1 MNARFPIALLSLL
14 VIAASADPAR
24 FREQVK
30 PLLDSKCV
38 SCHGPDK
45 QKGGLRLDSRAAALK
60 GGEHGSAFVPGDVQK
75 SRLLQAVRHATKDL
89 AMPPKEKLPAK
100 DIAALEA
107 WVKDGAPWPEPVVVL
122 FEDEEE
128 FLAQLTS
135 GNGRARLVTDDVF
148 RGKAALGMTPLQRE
162 GPKIPGWNFEVRE
175 QPAAGQ
181 VRFMRFAWK
190 KRGGGSVMF
199 ELARSGKWPDAK
211 DPKGRYVAGPN
222 TTGWAAVSVAD
233 AAPAAWTVVTV
244 DLWKDLGNCTL
255 TGLAPTCDKGEEAF
269 FDSVLLGADVASLDA
284 YTPGNGQLA
293 LKIAAAAKP
302 LGDAWTDPENPIRKI
317 WRGERLDL
325 WSLKQPVRPTVPSIG
340 NRQSAIANPIDRF
353 LLAKLAEKNLT
364 FSPEADPRTLIRRLY
379 FDLLGLPPSPEDIE
393 AFVRDC
399 SLSHSPTFSPA
410 RAQAG
415 EQVGTRESGNAAY
428 ERLADKLLASPRY
441 GERWAR
447 HWLDVVRYA
456 DSNGHERDEFRP
468 EMWRYRD
475 YVVRSLNEDKPYDR
489 FIREQLAG
497 DELVSGPPKTSAEAD
512 ALIATGFLRLGTYD
526 STASIFQEERKQRND
541 LMADLANTTG
551 SAFLGLTFSCCN
563 CHDHKYDPLSQ
574 ADHFRFRAFFAAVK
588 SRDDTAIDLAPEQ
601 AAIKAH
607 NASVDAKVAEA
618 QKLVDEVLAPGRQKL
633 RAERI
638 AKLPADIQEQLK
650 TEESKRDDATKK
662 KIEPHLE
669 EVKVSDK
676 DALAALDDAGKK
688 LHAGATAK
696 VDELKKQKRAFTVA
710 TTVNDGSAEPTKLF
724 FQGDFTEPR
733 DEFAPGFLSVLD
745 PNPAKVKVPRADT
758 TGRRLALAEWIASPA
773 NPFTARVL
781 VNRLWQHHFGTGL
794 FANPNDLGYAGPKP
808 THPELLDWL
817 ATEFV
822 ARGWSVKAMHR
833 LMVTS
838 AAYRQASGQYLVISN
853 KSPTA
858 TKSPLNTQSL
868 ITNHSSAQ
876 RLDPDN
882 QLRSRQN
889 PRRLDAE
896 TMRDTLL
903 AVSGKLRPHAGGKPL
918 WPPLPEEILR
928 AQPGVLEGLEG
939 KDSGRRQGW
948 YADKEDDCDVRSL
961 YLVQKRCV
969 PLPFLQV
976 FDLPDTSFSCARR
989 DVTTVAPQALN
1000 LLNSDFSLRAAKAL
1014 AARVTTEVGD
1024 DAAKQIERAV
1034 WLTLGRAPSPAERQQ
1049 ATAFLAK
1056 HGKAALPEFCRAL
1069 LNVNE
1074 FVYVD

>member
-1 MNARFPIALLSLL
+1 MPAVHKRVHDWSQPRTVKTTTAIALLLQL
-14 VIAASADPAR
+14 
-24 FREQVK
+24 
-30 PLLDSKCV
+30 
-38 SCHGPDK
+38 
-45 QKGGLRLDSRAAALK
+45 AAA
-60 GGEHGSAFVPGDVQK
+60 E
-75 SRLLQAVRHATKDL
+75 
-89 AMPPKEKLPAK
+89 
-100 DIAALEA
+100 
-107 WVKDGAPWPEPVVVL
+107 VVSL
-122 FEDEEE
+122 
-128 FLAQLTS
+128 
-135 GNGRARLVTDDVF
+135 
-148 RGKAALGMTPLQRE
+148 
-162 GPKIPGWNFEVRE
+162 
-175 QPAAGQ
+175 
-181 VRFMRFAWK
+181 
-190 KRGGGSVMF
+190 
-199 ELARSGKWPDAK
+199 
-211 DPKGRYVAGPN
+211 
-222 TTGWAAVSVAD
+222 
-233 AAPAAWTVVTV
+233 AAPA
-244 DLWKDLGNCTL
+244 
-255 TGLAPTCDKGEEAF
+255 LAPAM
-269 FDSVLLGADVASLDA
+269 
-284 YTPGNGQLA
+284 
-293 LKIAAAAKP
+293 P

-325 WSLKQPVRPTVPSIG
+325 WSLKQPVRTTVPSIG
-340 NRQSAIANPIDRF
+340 NRQSAIANPIDHF
-353 LLAKLAEKNLT
+353 LLAKLAERKLT

-379 FDLLGLPPSPEDIE
+379 FDLLGLPPSPEEIE
-393 AFVRDC
+393 AFVREC
-399 SLSHSPTFSPA
+399 SLSHPPTFTPA
-410 RAQAG
+410 SGAG
-415 EQVGTRESGNAAY
+415 EKVGKRESVNAAY
-428 ERLADKLLASPRY
+428 ERLVDKLLASPRY

-497 DELVSGPPKTSAEAD
+497 DELLAAAPRNHAEAD

-526 STASIFQEERKQRND
+526 STASIFQEDRKQRND
-541 LMADLANTTG
+541 LMADLVNTTG

-588 SRDDTAIDLAPEQ
+588 SRDDLPIDLAPEQ
-601 AAIKAH
+601 DAIRTH
-607 NASVDAKVAEA
+607 NAGVDAKTAEA
-618 QKLVDEVLAPGRQKL
+618 QKAVDDALWPARKKL
-633 RAERI
+633 RDERI
-638 AKLPADIQEQLK
+638 AKLPADIQELLK
-650 TEESKRDDATKK
+650 TNEIKRDEATKK
-662 KIEPHLE
+662 QLASHLE
-669 EVKVSDK
+669 KLKVSDK

-688 LHAGATAK
+688 LHGEAAAK
-696 VDELKKQKRAFTVA
+696 VDALKKQKRAFTVA
-710 TTVNDGSAEPTKLF
+710 MAVSEGNAEPTKLF
-724 FQGDFTEPR
+724 YQGDFTEPR
-733 DEFAPGFLSVLD
+733 EEVQPGFLSVLD
-745 PNPAKVKVPRADT
+745 PNPAKVKAAPSGT
-758 TGRRLALAEWIASPA
+758 TGRRLALAEWIASPH

-838 AAYRQASGQYLVISN
+838 AAYRQVSGYERARVRGSESGAVR
-853 KSPTA
+853 KS
-858 TKSPLNTQSL
+858 SL
-868 ITNHSSAQ
+868 SHPHTLTPSHVA
-876 RLDPDN
+876 DPDN
-882 QLRSRQN
+882 KLLWRQT
-889 PRRLDAE
+889 PRRLAAE

-918 WPPLPEEILR
+918 WPPLPDEILK

-948 YADKEDDCDVRSL
+948 YADKEEDCDVRSL
-961 YLVQKRCV
+961 YLIQKRCV

-1014 AARVTTEVGD
+1014 AARVGTEAGD
-1024 DAAKQIERAV
+1024 DPGKQIERAV
-1034 WLTLGRAPSPAERQQ
+1034 WLTLSRAPTATERQQ
-1049 ATAFLAK
+1049 AAAFLAK
-1056 HGKAALPEFCRAL
+1056 HGKTGLSEFCRAL

>member
-1 MNARFPIALLSLL
+1 MTRLRFFHLTLGALLLGS
-14 VIAASADPAR
+14 VAPAQVTH
-24 FREQVK
+24 FRDQIK
-30 PLLDSKCV
+30 PLLDQKCV
-38 SCHGPDK
+38 SCHGADK

-60 GGEHGSAFVPGDVQK
+60 GGEHGPAFIAGDVQK
-75 SRLLQAVRHATKDL
+75 SSLLQAVRHATKDL

-107 WVKDGAPWPEPVVVL
+107 WVKAGAPWPEPIAVL

-128 FLAQLTS
+128 FLSVLTS

-162 GPKIPGWNFEVRE
+162 AAKVPGWNFEIRE
-175 QPAAGQ
+175 RPQPGQ
-181 VRFMRFAWK
+181 FRFLRFAWK
-190 KRGGGSVMF
+190 KRGGGSVMI
-199 ELARSGKWPDAK
+199 ELARSGQWPDAK
-211 DPKGRYVAGPN
+211 DAKGRYVAGPN
-222 TTGWAAVSVAD
+222 TTGWAAISVSD
-233 AAPAAWTVVTV
+233 TTPTAWNVITA
-244 DLWKDLGNCTL
+244 DLWKDLGDCTL

-269 FDSVLLGADVASLDA
+269 FDSVLLGPDIESLDA
-284 YTPGNGQLA
+284 YAPGNGQLA
-293 LKIAAAAKP
+293 LKVAAPAKP

-325 WSLKQPVRPTVPSIG
+325 WSLKQPVRPAVPSIG
-340 NRQSAIANPIDRF
+340 NRQSAIGNPIDAF
-353 LLAKLAEKNLT
+353 LLAKLAEKKLT
-364 FSPEADPRTLIRRLY
+364 FSPEADRRTLIRRLY
-379 FDLLGLPPSPEDIE
+379 FDLLGLPPTPEE
-393 AFVRDC
+393 VNAFVADK
-399 SLSHSPTFSPA
+399 SA
-410 RAQAG
+410 D
-415 EQVGTRESGNAAY
+415 AY
-428 ERLADKLLASPRY
+428 ERLVDRLLASPHY
-441 GERWAR
+441 GERAAR
-447 HWLDVVRYA
+447 LWLDVVRYA
-456 DSNGHERDEFRP
+456 DTNGHERDEFRP

-475 YVVRSLNEDKPYDR
+475 YVVRSLNEDKPYNR

-497 DELVSGPPKTSAEAD
+497 DELLSGPPKTVAEAD

-526 STASIFQEERKQRND
+526 STASIFQEDRKQRND
-541 LMADLANTTG
+541 LMADLVNTTG

-588 SRDDTAIDLAPEQ
+588 ARDDQPIDLAPEQ
-601 AAIKAH
+601 DVIKAH
-607 NASVDAKVAEA
+607 NAGVDKQVANA
-618 QKLVDEVLAPGRQKL
+618 QKLVDEALAPGRQKL
-633 RAERI
+633 RTERI
-638 AKLPADIQEQLK
+638 AKLPADIQELLK
-650 TEESKRDDATKK
+650 TDEAKRDDATRK

-669 EVKVSDK
+669 KVKVSDK

-688 LHAGATAK
+688 RHDEATAK

-710 TTVNDGSAEPTKLF
+710 MSVGEGSAEATRVF
-724 FQGDFTEPR
+724 YQGDFTEPR
-733 DEFAPGFLSVLD
+733 EEVQPGFLSVFD
-745 PNPAKVKVPRADT
+745 PNPAKVNSRADT
-758 TGRRLALAEWIASPA
+758 TGRRLALAEWIASPT

-781 VNRLWQHHFGTGL
+781 VNRLWQHHFGAAL

-838 AAYRQASGQYLVISN
+838 QAYRQASEVESRGSRAEGR
-853 KSPTA
+853 KAAGTR
-858 TKSPLNTQSL
+858 T
-868 ITNHSSAQ
+868 
-876 RLDPDN
+876 LDPRPSTLDPEN
-882 QLRSRQN
+882 RLLWRQN

-903 AVSGKLRPHAGGKPL
+903 ATAGKLRERTGGKPL
-918 WPPLPEEILR
+918 WPPLPEEILK

-948 YADKEDDCDVRSL
+948 YADKEEDCDVRSL

-976 FDLPDTSFSCARR
+976 FDLPDTSVSCARR

-1000 LLNSDFSLRAAKAL
+1000 LLNSDFSQHMAKTFAE
-1014 AARVTTEVGD
+1014 RVRREAGEDPT
-1024 DAAKQIERAV
+1024 KQIERAT
-1034 WLTLGRAPSPAERQQ
+1034 WLALARAPTANERQQ
-1049 ATAFLAK
+1049 AAAFLAK
-1056 HGKAALPEFCRAL
+1056 HGASGLPEFCRAL
-1069 LNVNE
+1069 MNVNE